1 MHIINTLLPVFF
13 VIGLGTALRKSEFL
27 SKEFTQGLNR
37 LVYWVGMP
45 CFLFHKITTVTYDF
59 ATAGKVFTVLAI
71 GMAGCIVIAY
81 IFAIIAGWPKNTIG
95 AFVQGAYRGNIAYIG
110 IPVLVYSM
118 TNSSPSEKAGLEAT
132 GVLVLAFVV
141 VMYNIT
147 AVLVLLA
154 AQHKIDRYMPLK
166 MARQI
171 ITNPLLI
178 ASVLGLVYSLFF
190 EGLGVGIERSLAAIG
205 QMTLPLALLNVGAC
219 LAEEKVAGRIFPA
232 VNSSAI
238 KVFIA
243 PAIGLLAAIVIGLEA
258 GETKM
263 ALLFLASPTA
273 VSSYILAQQLQSD
286 DKLAATI
293 VVMSAIL
300 SILSLSIV
308 VGFF

>member
-13 VIGLGTALRKSEFL
+13 VIGLGAALRKAEFL
-27 SKEFTQGLNR
+27 NREFTWGLNR
-37 LVYWVGMP
+37 LVYWVGFP

-59 ATAGKVFTVLAI
+59 AAARKVFLVLAI
-71 GMAGCIVIAY
+71 GMVGCIVIAY

-95 AFVQGAYRGNIAYIG
+95 AFVQGGYRGNIAYIG

-118 TNSSPSEKAGLEAT
+118 ANAAQAEKVSLEAT

-141 VMYNIT
+141 VMYNVT

-166 MARQI
+166 ISRQV

-178 ASVLGLVYSLFF
+178 ASALGLAYSLVF
-190 EGLGVGIERSLAAIG
+190 EGLGMGIERSLAAIG

-219 LAEEKVAGRIFPA
+219 LAEEKVGGRLFPA
-232 VNSSAI
+232 LSSSVI
-238 KVFIA
+238 KVFVA
-243 PAIGLLAAIVIGLEA
+243 PAIGFLVATAVGLEA
-258 GETKM
+258 GETRM

-286 DKLAATI
+286 DKLAAKI
-293 VVMSAIL
+293 VVASALL
-300 SILSLSIV
+300 SMISLSIIL
-308 VGFF
+308 GLF